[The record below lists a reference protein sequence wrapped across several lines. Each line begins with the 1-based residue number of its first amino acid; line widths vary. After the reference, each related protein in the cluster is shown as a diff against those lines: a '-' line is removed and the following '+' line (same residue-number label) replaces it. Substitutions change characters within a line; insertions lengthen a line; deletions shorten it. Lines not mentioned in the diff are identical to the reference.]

1 MFRIKAYTSDSQIK
15 NIDLILPIIQN
26 QMEFI
31 GSSKSLEQTKQT
43 LLHAMKPVS
52 RAVLFVGY
60 NKNDVPIAFAFG
72 NIGVGLEAGDYFWLN
87 EIHVDASCRR
97 IGYASTF
104 LTWIENWLKKK
115 NIYYFATMTGDK
127 NIPSQYLFKKNGF
140 NLDNIIWIDKE
151 LNQE

>member
-1 MFRIKAYTSDSQIK
+1 MFRIEAYTNKSQIK

-31 GSSKSLEQTKQT
+31 GSSKSMEQTKQA
-43 LLHAMKPVS
+43 LLNAMKPVS
-52 RAVLFVGY
+52 RAILFVGY
-60 NKNDVPIAFAFG
+60 NESGVPISFAFG

-97 IGYASTF
+97 SGYASAF
-104 LTWIENWLKKK
+104 LSWIENWLKKK
-115 NIYYFATMTGDK
+115 NIYYIATMTGDK
-127 NIPSQYLFKKNGF
+127 NIASQNLFKKNGF
-140 NLDNIIWIDKE
+140 DLDNIIWIDKE